1 VSVANILKIKEVFS
15 VLPNKKIIEIYSTS
29 MDKLTNKTRKIQA
42 TTKGPS
48 REQAIVP
55 IANQHVDLNPIMNK
69 VNILL

>member
-1 VSVANILKIKEVFS
+1 
-15 VLPNKKIIEIYSTS
+15 

-55 IANQHVDLNPIMNK
+55 IANQHVDLNLIMNK